1 MTPLLV
7 TVAGVIGAIAF
18 FAALI
23 GIATANDNFNE
34 RFPPI
39 SDAEFLARCAP
50 GTNPGVALK
59 VRRIVAKHFGVE
71 YERVYP
77 SSTFIE
83 DLGAD

>member
-1 MTPLLV
+1 MLPLFIIV
-7 TVAGVIGAIAF
+7 VVAVLIVSAIG
-18 FAALI
+18 
-23 GIATANDNFNE
+23 NHNFKK

-39 SDAEFLARCAP
+39 SDEEFLARCAP

-77 SSTFIE
+77 SASFVD